1 MKYILEWT
9 KLMLKEDSIKMKKD
23 LLPNREWLRVYVPKN
38 IKNKYDYILSQYS
51 TFQEEARKIW
61 DLYWFSEVEVDRL
74 VWWEKFM
81 QLLAFAKSSKL
92 EVIEVIRI
100 ELKPIENIMDD
111 QKRLLAMLDKLE
123 GK

>member
-1 MKYILEWT
+1 
-9 KLMLKEDSIKMKKD
+9 
-23 LLPNREWLRVYVPKN
+23 
-38 IKNKYDYILSQYS
+38 
-51 TFQEEARKIW
+51 
-61 DLYWFSEVEVDRL
+61 
-74 VWWEKFM
+74 M